1 MIRPVRIAVLL
12 ALPLVL
18 AACGSEVAG
27 GSGDSG
33 SSGGSA
39 EQAADRGELEARAQA
54 IQVAIENVYVT
65 EVPDFTVAE
74 QSVGVIGDD
83 GFSATY
89 VRRDP
94 AAQIQLSVDRGTVDA
109 TTCPGFG
116 GRAAAGQATCEKDG
130 KGWYSS
136 GSGRHAYLIPVTGR
150 LLRLSADRAA
160 VERDALRR
168 AAEQAHPASDAELTD
183 VLPPL
188 PENAPTAPVERGD
201 LPPEGD
207 GAPDNGVGV
216 GG

>member
-1 MIRPVRIAVLL
+1 MTRAVRLPLLL
-12 ALPLVL
+12 ALPFVL
-18 AACGSEVAG
+18 SACGSETAG
-27 GSGDSG
+27 GSGG
-33 SSGGSA
+33 
-39 EQAADRGELEARAQA
+39 QPADRGELEARARA

-89 VRRDP
+89 VRKDRP
-94 AAQIQLSVDRGTVDA
+94 AAQIRLSVDRGTVDA
-109 TTCPGFG
+109 TTCPGYG
-116 GRAAAGQATCEKDG
+116 GKAAGQATCEKDG

-136 GSGRHAYLIPVTGR
+136 GSGGHAYLIPVKGR
-150 LLRLSADRAA
+150 LLRLSADQAA
-160 VERDALRR
+160 VERDTLRR
-168 AAEQAHPASDAELTD
+168 AAEGAHRASDAELDD

-188 PENAPTAPVERGD
+188 RENAQTAPVERGD

-207 GAPDNGVGV
+207 GAPNNEVGV